1 MDENSPTPFDQ
12 SMQISSRA
20 NPWRPAFY
28 SRRVVCKSRG
38 RPICKS
44 PQQHRNWVVVV
55 DVVVCV
61 CVCVSV
67 VQRRLHTWSLR
78 PSFVFSFIF
87 FCLSS
92 FPMLSNNSDDSKTRL
107 ERKVKTRLENHSL
120 FFFLL
125 PSLRIASWCEK
136 VLFSTLYL
144 FLFFSV
150 VFCGAEI
157 RKFRRRR
164 MKWE

>member
-1 MDENSPTPFDQ
+1 MAAGFLLSTR
-12 SMQISSRA
+12 SMQIT
-20 NPWRPAFY
+20 RPPNMQITAAAPQLG
-28 SRRVVCKSRG
+28 RRR
-38 RPICKS
+38 R
-44 PQQHRNWVVVV
+44 RRRR
-55 DVVVCV
+55 VCV
-61 CVCVSV
+61 CVRVSV